1 MIPHQN
7 LISIQLLL
15 LFRNL
20 SLAFNLEYFS
30 QFFIKI
36 KDQGQIWN
44 MLVMRILKLLLIFKI
59 DDKLTKIFKDK
70 DKTQYLREQKKIE

>member
-44 MLVMRILKLLLIFKI
+44 LLVMRILKLLLIFKI